1 LRVDRRKNGK
11 NYALHR
17 NPREIDYSG
26 SVMLKRIIQSKV
38 VIAREEWD
46 LITGAL
52 IMCTTNQPAFGSD
65 PSQLWHLSLI

>member
-1 LRVDRRKNGK
+1 MKK

-17 NPREIDYSG
+17 NPRENDYSG
-26 SVMLKRIIQSKV
+26 SVILKRIIQSKV

-46 LITGAL
+46 SITGAL

-65 PSQLWHLSLI
+65 PSQLWYLSLI

>member
-1 LRVDRRKNGK
+1 LRADRRKNEK
-11 NYALHR
+11 KYALRR
-17 NPREIDYSG
+17 NLRENDYSG
-26 SVMLKRIIQSKV
+26 SVIPKRIIQSKV
-38 VIAREEWD
+38 ISAREEWD